1 MKEESK
7 KYKDAEYKRNREI
20 ALLKKEKQNKE
31 NQIKTLEAEK
41 KRKDYMLQK
50 RNEEII
56 SLKKKT
62 VVKYVSPRS
71 AGRYKAGKFNLCERN

>member
-20 ALLKKEKQNKE
+20 AQLKKEKLNKDT
-31 NQIKTLEAEK
+31 QIKALEAEK
-41 KRKDYMLQK
+41 KRKDIMLQK

-71 AGRYKAGKFNLCERN
+71 AGKWKSGEFMCNF

>member
-7 KYKDAEYKRNREI
+7 KYKDAEHKRNREI
-20 ALLKKEKQNKE
+20 AQLKKEKLNKDT
-31 NQIKTLEAEK
+31 QIKALEAEK
-41 KRKDYMLQK
+41 KRKEYMLQK

-62 VVKYVSPRS
+62 VVKYVSPRTV
-71 AGRYKAGKFNLCERN
+71 GRWKSG